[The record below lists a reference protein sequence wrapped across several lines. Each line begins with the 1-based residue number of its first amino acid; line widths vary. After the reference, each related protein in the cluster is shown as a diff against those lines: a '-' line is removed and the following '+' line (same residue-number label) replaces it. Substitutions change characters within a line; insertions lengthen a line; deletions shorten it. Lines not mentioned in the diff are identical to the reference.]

1 MELKRREK
9 TENTIS
15 KYGKCIWKYSSNRK
29 NKTHKGTHNRQNER
43 KQAQQIK
50 SNVDNK
56 GKIWEINWKVQRKN
70 QVPHTI
76 KNEKKK
82 TECSSQI
89 LEEYKKYENRL
100 KTKTTE
106 ETQIEYKVEKK
117 FQQITNRQE
126 NKENNYR
133 NHNKKSNWRNENKK
147 AADRL
152 GWKTEWIK
160 KGGEKMVKKFIYF
173 I

>member
-1 MELKRREK
+1 M
-9 TENTIS
+9 
-15 KYGKCIWKYSSNRK
+15 
-29 NKTHKGTHNRQNER
+29 
-43 KQAQQIK
+43 
-50 SNVDNK
+50 
-56 GKIWEINWKVQRKN
+56 
-70 QVPHTI
+70 
-76 KNEKKK
+76 KKK
-82 TECSSQI
+82 TTECSSQI

-106 ETQIEYKVEKK
+106 ETQIECKVEKK

-152 GWKTEWIK
+152 GWKTKKKK